1 MTWLPIALDLRASG
15 MGYDA
20 IRAELLARGV
30 KVARTSLYRAL
41 RNAGVA
47 YDPRPRDLIPGTSV
61 NARHHEWLLAY
72 RAGESPASIARR
84 CGVARQSV
92 GWALDKLLASSTGNL
107 YSVEHDTASDEV
119 QP

>member
-20 IRAELLARGV
+20 IRAELLACGV

-41 RNAGVA
+41 RDAGVPHA
-47 YDPRPRDLIPGTSV
+47 KRPRTHLPGTSV

-72 RAGESPASIARR
+72 CAGESPASIARR
-84 CGVARQSV
+84 CGVRRQSV
-92 GWALDKLLASSTGNL
+92 AWALDKMLDSSMGNC
-107 YSVEHDTASDEV
+107 YSVADDPTTDQV